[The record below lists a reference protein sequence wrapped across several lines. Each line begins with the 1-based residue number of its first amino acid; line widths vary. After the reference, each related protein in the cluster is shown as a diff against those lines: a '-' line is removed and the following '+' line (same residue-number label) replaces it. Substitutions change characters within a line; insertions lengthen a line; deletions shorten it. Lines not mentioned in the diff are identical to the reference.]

1 MQCPQKIYVVMS
13 LLRPIV
19 MRKLADEVNNHH
31 HQAAGP
37 RIVPL
42 VSAEKTLCERRLA
55 TLPPG
60 LFYYQRIELSS
71 AAQCAERCVDD
82 WEFCRSA
89 VLIEHIRNK
98 SLCQLYGNS
107 FESRIPLNLPQVAPL
122 QADPDRLLPI
132 TLVELTDAPCSSKFA
147 RQSTVFDQIG
157 AGAREQLRLIPGP
170 AVRNRLDL
178 AVFNEKAVETA
189 AATDATAP
197 ERLEHL
203 RERDSLEQQQQQQLL
218 RGIGVD
224 ETYLAPFSASSSKQ
238 QQSIPSSSDYAVLV
252 GQQPPLQFPRGGLPI
267 QPAIV
272 SRGNQQQYNIGCPN
286 GNCPKIGVQLGKDD
300 VEPPCA
306 ARKIS
311 MAGMDFIRK
320 LFSDLWKRVARATPL
335 LFQWEPREVQGCSA
349 SCGGGQ
355 QMKQRSCQNGD
366 QCVGPSVE
374 SRKCSEE
381 RCPTWTNWGAWG
393 ECSATCGTGTQKRV
407 RECEPRHNANAICA
421 VGNAV
426 EHRECES
433 RSCPEWAQWE
443 PWSTCSKSC
452 GAGESVRRRE
462 CRNAAPKEECQG
474 AATERLL
481 CNTQFCATWTTWTE
495 WTPCSKKC
503 GSGGTQTR
511 KRECRYN
518 GMFSEECA
526 GAAREEKQCQSCIKN
541 NDDLGKK
548 LQPLE
553 APMPIREEMIEGTKR
568 EKGGLEDITSA
579 DTLRP
584 RTLEVIQSS
593 SVRRSPLIS
602 AKLGLLDE
610 DKIDRR
616 EAIGTG
622 IQYDTKILPISS
634 GECVGPSVERKA
646 CEAGPCC
653 NWSQWSPWSDCNVQC
668 GSTGYRERSRRCEMT
683 QTPAAMTSVDD
694 NAMLS
699 GSASHSPIGITNFA
713 QQPPTPFLFANARNN
728 AFGGI
733 RCAICVGDS
742 RQTESCAIPT
752 PKSICRDQPNA
763 DGELPGMNLRAKSKP
778 DLSLFR
784 EGFGGRDD
792 VYVTVGKVGRAV
804 DNKRKEIG
812 EANKSNNNNNDSDD
826 YGTSGEE
833 NAPIGAKIKDERK
846 RSSTASETATSAA
859 ALKSNNNCGWTQWS
873 AWSDCGGAECSK
885 RRSRTCDAPVAD
897 VNKCQCEGEYE
908 DRTKCPPEECRQ
920 KLRFMDETI
929 GEMSLT
935 TKLLDRE
942 DKPSPPS
949 SSFIKRVQL
958 IPRHKASEAE
968 KRREEERRQRNNN
981 AALTLDSSAKLI
993 RISGLRIS
1001 GDQKLSSDCGIDDW
1015 LQWSEWSAC
1024 AGLSGMQEGHQ
1035 MRQRRCACERGCAGI
1050 TEESLSFFLLP
1061 YPLHAML
1068 SEAFIVCMFGPIE
1081 AVRISWARSGNL
1093 TETSSNLFFSLL
1105 LGFAVAAV
1113 CAYLAL
1119 VQTYVAFVEQI
1130 AAGVEFVLVA
1140 VETLLQLVAMITFA
1154 SKR

>member
-1 MQCPQKIYVVMS
+1 MRLIRFDQAPLIRF
-13 LLRPIV
+13 LLF
-19 MRKLADEVNNHH
+19 MLS
-31 HQAAGP
+31 GP

-60 LFYYQRIELSS
+60 LFYYQRIELTS

-203 RERDSLEQQQQQQLL
+203 RERDSLEQQQQQQQQLL
-218 RGIGVD
+218 VGIGEAGRAGKGVD
-224 ETYLAPFSASSSKQ
+224 ETYLAPFSASSFKQ

-300 VEPPCA
+300 VEAPCA
-306 ARKIS
+306 ARKS
-311 MAGMDFIRK
+311 
-320 LFSDLWKRVARATPL
+320 SDPCAPQSQWLEWTSSGSCSVTCGSGWRERRRYCSSGNQEKCKGDATDREKCVMPTCN
-335 LFQWEPREVQGCSA
+335 QWTEWTEWTQCSA

-366 QCVGPSVE
+366 QCVGASVE
-374 SRKCSEE
+374 SRKCNEE

-462 CRNAAPKEECQG
+462 CRNAASKEECQG

-518 GMFSEECA
+518 GMSSEECA
-526 GAAREEKQCQSCIKN
+526 GAAREEKQCQSLEACPSWTEWGEWSDCTTTCGDGHQSRNRKCLPSGYGCAGNEKDVRQCQKAECPYFDQWSEWGGCSVTCGRGFCERRRKCIKN
-541 NDDLGKK
+541 TDELGKK

-553 APMPIREEMIEGTKR
+553 APMPIREEMTEGTKR
-568 EKGGLEDITSA
+568 EKGGPEDITSA

-616 EAIGTG
+616 EAGGTG

-683 QTPAAMTSVDD
+683 QTPAAMTSVDE
-694 NAMLS
+694 NALIS

-804 DNKRKEIG
+804 DNKRKEVG
-812 EANKSNNNNNDSDD
+812 EANKSNNNNNNNGGDD

-833 NAPIGAKIKDERK
+833 NAPIGAKTKDERK

-859 ALKSNNNCGWTQWS
+859 ALMGNNNCGWTQWS

-885 RRSRTCDAPVAD
+885 RRSRTCDAPVVD

-942 DKPSPPS
+942 DKPLPPS

-981 AALTLDSSAKLI
+981 APLTLDSSAKLI

-1001 GDQKLSSDCGIDDW
+1001 GDQKPSSDCGVDDW
-1015 LQWSEWSAC
+1015 LQWSEWSA
-1024 AGLSGMQEGHQ
+1024 
-1035 MRQRRCACERGCAGI
+1035 
-1050 TEESLSFFLLP
+1050 
-1061 YPLHAML
+1061 
-1068 SEAFIVCMFGPIE
+1068 
-1081 AVRISWARSGNL
+1081 
-1093 TETSSNLFFSLL
+1093 
-1105 LGFAVAAV
+1105 
-1113 CAYLAL
+1113 
-1119 VQTYVAFVEQI
+1119 
-1130 AAGVEFVLVA
+1130 
-1140 VETLLQLVAMITFA
+1140 
-1154 SKR
+1154 